1 SRIRACAHPRILFGN
16 VRDEGD
22 RAETL
27 EGAGELALMT
37 RAIPGDAARDDLA
50 ALRHEGA
57 EALDVTVVDRQDLVD
72 AELAHLASAEPTPLH
87 GLDHLFASLFFA
99 SPPACGAPCS
109 ADTQKG
115 TSSVPPAASSTGSAS
130 AGTAPPP
137 PPRPRPRNCS
147 RSATTSTT
155 FRFCPS

>member
-87 GLDHLFASLFFA
+87 GVGHLFASSLFA

-109 ADTQKG
+109 ADTPSSADSQKG
-115 TSSVPPAASSTGSAS
+115 TSSVPPAASSTGSGS
-130 AGTAPPP
+130 AG
-137 PPRPRPRNCS
+137 
-147 RSATTSTT
+147 
-155 FRFCPS
+155 